1 MLGGF
6 GFTPGAGTAM
16 SARHCAQAEKC
27 GGVRVKFIWKWDRG
41 YNSLG
46 NADRGCLTLNLS

>member
-6 GFTPGAGTAM
+6 GLAPEAGTAM

-27 GGVRVKFIWKWDRG
+27 GGVKVKFIWKWDRG